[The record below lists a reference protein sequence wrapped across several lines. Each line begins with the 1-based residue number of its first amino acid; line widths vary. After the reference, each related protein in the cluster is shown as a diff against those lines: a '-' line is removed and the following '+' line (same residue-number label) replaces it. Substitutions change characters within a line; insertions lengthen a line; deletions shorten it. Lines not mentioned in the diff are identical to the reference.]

1 MVFNGFPHDGI
12 AVPLGPLWFL
22 PHPLRVLLPRKMFL
36 VQRSKH
42 CRPHCR
48 HLWIVVACNTSNMNQ
63 QRKSMV
69 LMVIHGNVFLGCPPT
84 CSTLRCVKLFVRGLC
99 KPVPMTPTIMQVF
112 WYLQGSL
119 QDSFFANV
127 FRRFSVRCSIFLISN
142 WISMC
147 CEAPFRLAASLYGH
161 YVLCKPH
168 SKRHGSSVV
177 LTRTCSNTPN
187 SEFINMNRVYNGCQT
202 HITHHLQGNP
212 CFPWSSW
219 VFMCF
224 PNDGIAVPLGPLW
237 FLPSWRRSW
246 CNGVN
251 MVILTVGG
259 LVSNTS
265 DVNEWQTRDACGNQ
279 R

>member
-1 MVFNGFPHDGI
+1 MSDRCSNLLDFQWHQYVSWRSFAYSNITICHCTPSKPHSTSMISLVVLTRTCLNMLNMRIPQCEHSLQRLQNLPRTGQGMLFHGFQWFSMVFHGFPHDGI

-63 QRKSMV
+63 QRKRMV
-69 LMVIHGNVFLGCPPT
+69 LMVIHGNVVLGCPPT
-84 CSTLRCVKLFVRGLC
+84 FSTLRCVKLFVRGLC

-168 SKRHGSSVV
+168 S
-177 LTRTCSNTPN
+177 
-187 SEFINMNRVYNGCQT
+187 
-202 HITHHLQGNP
+202 
-212 CFPWSSW
+212 
-219 VFMCF
+219 
-224 PNDGIAVPLGPLW
+224 
-237 FLPSWRRSW
+237 
-246 CNGVN
+246 
-251 MVILTVGG
+251 
-259 LVSNTS
+259 TS
-265 DVNEWQTRDACGNQ
+265 MEAQ
-279 R
+279 

>member
-1 MVFNGFPHDGI
+1 
-12 AVPLGPLWFL
+12 
-22 PHPLRVLLPRKMFL
+22 
-36 VQRSKH
+36 
-42 CRPHCR
+42 
-48 HLWIVVACNTSNMNQ
+48 
-63 QRKSMV
+63 
-69 LMVIHGNVFLGCPPT
+69 MVIHGNVFLGCPPT
-84 CSTLRCVKLFVRGLC
+84 FSTLRCVELFVRGLC

-112 WYLQGSL
+112 WYLQDSL
-119 QDSFFANV
+119 QDSFFATQTI
-127 FRRFSVRCSIFLISN
+127 FRQMFKLVDFQLDQ
-142 WISMC
+142 
-147 CEAPFRLAASLYGH
+147 
-161 YVLCKPH
+161 YVLW
-168 SKRHGSSVV
+168 SSFSFSSVTIWATMCFANLIQPAWKLSS
-177 LTRTCSNTPN
+177 LTRTCSNTLN

-212 CFPWSSW
+212 CFPWCSL
-219 VFMCF
+219 VFMGF

-265 DVNEWQTRDACGNQ
+265 DVNEWQTRGACGNQ